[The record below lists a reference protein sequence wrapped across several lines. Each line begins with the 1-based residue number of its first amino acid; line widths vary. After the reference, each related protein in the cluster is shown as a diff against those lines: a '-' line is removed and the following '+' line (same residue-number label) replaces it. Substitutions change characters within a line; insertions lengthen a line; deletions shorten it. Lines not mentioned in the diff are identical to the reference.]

1 MSDEEV
7 RSQPSDNKPKT
18 AQSVQ
23 TSKTKA
29 ASKKRVAAKQEKE
42 VKTKKKAKTKE
53 DSDVESQKEKEV
65 TTNKKKAK
73 AQEEEEEEEAEA
85 EEDSGSDTEVV
96 YSKNSAKKSMLVI
109 QHPEGSPF
117 PDAIS
122 PLTMEF
128 LAGLAENNNREY
140 MHFHSKEWVAVK
152 KDFIDFCGLI
162 MSELHQVDPTVCVE
176 EPKHAMYRQNRDLRF
191 SNDKRPYKN
200 YLSASFSPEG
210 RKFVRAGYFL
220 SIEPNNKTMIAAGI
234 WQPNKEM
241 LQSLRDNIVSN
252 GDLIRE
258 ALSTDAIKDI
268 FDGKFGKDILET
280 SDKLKVAPKGISKH
294 HPEIELLRFK
304 SFAVSKRF
312 TDQEVMSAGFLD
324 KAMDVFEALVPFV
337 AVINSL
343 V

>member
-7 RSQPSDNKPKT
+7 RSQPSASKPKS
-18 AQSVQ
+18 AQPVQ

-29 ASKKRVAAKQEKE
+29 TPKKKVATEQKKE

-53 DSDVESQKEKEV
+53 DSDFESPEPE
-65 TTNKKKAK
+65 KAK
-73 AQEEEEEEEAEA
+73 AQEEEEEEDEK
-85 EEDSGSDTEVV
+85 EEEEKDEEYSGSDTEVV
-96 YSKNSAKKSMLVI
+96 YSKNSAKKSTLVI

-128 LAGLAENNNREY
+128 LAGLAENNHRDY
-140 MHFHSKEWVAVK
+140 MHLHSKEWVAVK
-152 KDFIDFCGLI
+152 KDFIDFCGLV
-162 MSELHQVDPTVCVE
+162 MSELHQVDPTIRVE
-176 EPKHAMYRQNRDLRF
+176 EPKHAMYRQNRDVRF

-210 RKFVRAGYFL
+210 RKFVCAGYFL
-220 SIEPNNKTMIAAGI
+220 SIEPNNKTMIAAGV
-234 WQPNKEM
+234 WQPNKEI
-241 LQSLRDNIVSN
+241 LQSLRDNVIRN

-258 ALSTDAIKDI
+258 SLSTDAIKDL

-280 SDKLKVAPKGISKH
+280 GDKLKVAPKGIPKD

-312 TDQEVMSAGFLD
+312 TDEEVMSAGFLD
-324 KAMDVFEALVPFV
+324 KTMDVFEALVPFV
-337 AVINSL
+337 TVINSF